1 MNFKKII
8 KFQLVA
14 WLGTIVNLGS
24 LWILHGILKIPVT
37 IAGACAIELAIL
49 HNFTWYYFRI
59 WNGRVA
65 HTPTDFFSRLWKYN
79 VITAGVDFVFNLG
92 TLSVLTHFFHLHYIL
107 ADILGMSIGP
117 FIKIFINELVIFKKP
132 KLHVKNN

>member
-49 HNFTWYYFRI
+49 HNFTWYYFRT

-65 HTPTDFFSRLWKYN
+65 HTPTDFFLKTLEIQCYYSRSGFCFQFGY
-79 VITAGVDFVFNLG
+79 IIGAYP
-92 TLSVLTHFFHLHYIL
+92 FFSSSLYF
-107 ADILGMSIGP
+107 S
-117 FIKIFINELVIFKKP
+117 
-132 KLHVKNN
+132 